1 MIGAQRL
8 SLNQTVGAVAAFVG
22 LLLLTIFLG
31 VSFLFTN
38 HDLQSEFETK
48 SRMLETL
55 TLQARPAVPG
65 DANFAQAT
73 TESAVITGL
82 TETVAASELQR
93 SILTALQDA
102 GGSVHSIQAEVTTDK
117 VGDGL
122 RRLNAQT
129 TFDSS
134 LISLQKALFELE
146 TKIPF
151 VFVESIAVQ
160 PAPIS
165 GAGATSELLL
175 RVTIVASSYWKSFS
189 GDAPSMNAD
198 RPATVAR

>member
-1 MIGAQRL
+1 MIGTQRL
-8 SLNQTVGAVAAFVG
+8 SLRTIGAVAAFLG

-31 VSFLFTN
+31 VGYLITN
-38 HDLQSEFETK
+38 RDLQDEFETK
-48 SRMLETL
+48 TRMLETL
-55 TLQARPAVPG
+55 TLRARQTVSAGGNPAQV
-65 DANFAQAT
+65 T
-73 TESAVITGL
+73 TESAVIAGS

-93 SILTALQDA
+93 SILTAVQDS

-117 VGDGL
+117 VDDGL
-122 RRLNAQT
+122 RRLSAQT

-134 LISLQKALFELE
+134 LVSLQKALFGLE

-151 VFVESIAVQ
+151 IFIESISVQ

-165 GAGATSELLL
+165 VSGATTELL

-189 GDAPSMNAD
+189 ANGDAH
-198 RPATVAR
+198 

>member
-8 SLNQTVGAVAAFVG
+8 PLSQTLGAVAAFIG

-31 VSFLFTN
+31 VWSLLAN
-38 HDLQSEFETK
+38 SDLQSEFETK
-48 SRMLETL
+48 SRTLETL
-55 TLQARPAVPG
+55 SLQGRPTVSG
-65 DANFAQAT
+65 GANPTQIAP
-73 TESAVITGL
+73 ESAVITGS

-93 SILTALQDA
+93 NILTILQDS

-134 LISLQKALFELE
+134 LVSLQKALFELE

-151 VFVESIAVQ
+151 IFVESIAVQ

-165 GAGATSELLL
+165 SAGATNELL
-175 RVTIVASSYWKSFS
+175 RVTVVVSSYWKSFGANS
-189 GDAPSMNAD
+189 DAH
-198 RPATVAR
+198 

>member
-1 MIGAQRL
+1 MIGTQGL
-8 SLNQTVGAVAAFVG
+8 SLRTIGAVAALFG
-22 LLLLTIFLG
+22 LLLLTIFFG
-31 VSFLFTN
+31 VGYLITN
-38 HDLQSEFETK
+38 RDLQAEFETK

-55 TLQARPAVPG
+55 TLRARQTVSAGGNPAQV
-65 DANFAQAT
+65 T
-73 TESAVITGL
+73 TESAVIAGS

-93 SILTALQDA
+93 SILTAVQDS

-117 VGDGL
+117 VDDGL

-134 LISLQKALFELE
+134 LASLQKALFRLE
-146 TKIPF
+146 TRIPF
-151 VFVESIAVQ
+151 VFVESISVQ

-165 GAGATSELLL
+165 VSGATTDLL

-189 GDAPSMNAD
+189 ANSDAH
-198 RPATVAR
+198 